1 MNDQLKPKLSLTLA
15 MTIFGTI
22 GLFVRHIDLP
32 SSVISTVRGI
42 VGAAFLYIFT
52 LITKKRISQASIKRN
67 IILLCISGMF
77 IGINW
82 ILLFEAYR
90 YTTVATATLC
100 YYLAPVFVILVSPL
114 VLKERITAKKLICAF
129 AALLG
134 MVFVSG
140 VLDVGFNFSELT
152 GVILGLCAAVLYAAA
167 VIMNKKMRD
176 IASFDMTVVQLA
188 IAGTV
193 LLPYTLITED
203 MNVFAGLPA
212 VSYILLAVLA
222 IVHTGFAY
230 ALYFGSIRNVSAQT
244 AAIFSYFDPVVAIL
258 LSALVLKEPMTPL
271 SIVGAVLILGST
283 LISEINLK
291 KKA

>member
-1 MNDQLKPKLSLTLA
+1 
-15 MTIFGTI
+15 
-22 GLFVRHIDLP
+22 
-32 SSVISTVRGI
+32 
-42 VGAAFLYIFT
+42 
-52 LITKKRISQASIKRN
+52 
-67 IILLCISGMF
+67 
-77 IGINW
+77 
-82 ILLFEAYR
+82 
-90 YTTVATATLC
+90 
-100 YYLAPVFVILVSPL
+100 
-114 VLKERITAKKLICAF
+114 
-129 AALLG
+129 
-134 MVFVSG
+134 
-140 VLDVGFNFSELT
+140 
-152 GVILGLCAAVLYAAA
+152 
-167 VIMNKKMRD
+167 MNKKMRD

-244 AAIFSYFDPVVAIL
+244 AAIFNYFDPVVAIL